1 MNTWLGISKR
11 IDAFSRWTGIVCSY
25 LMIPLTLLVV
35 YEVITRSFQHPTVWT
50 FEMSNF
56 FYGAH
61 FMLVAAYGLLYK
73 SHVTI
78 DLVTSRFSPKTQA
91 ILSLICYLF
100 MYFPFIGVWLYF
112 GVSYALNSWS
122 MLETSWSIW
131 GPPLY
136 PIKTVIPLT
145 ALFLL
150 LQGISEVIKT
160 VNVLV
165 QEKGVSQ

>member
-1 MNTWLGISKR
+1 MKTWLVLSQK

-35 YEVITRSFQHPTVWT
+35 YEVATRSFDRPTVWT

-73 SHVTI
+73 SHVTV
-78 DLVTSRFSPKTQA
+78 DLLSSRFTKKTQA

-100 MYFPFIGVWLYF
+100 MYFPFIAVWLYF
-112 GVSYALNSWS
+112 GVSYAVNSWQ
-122 MLETSWSIW
+122 MWEKSWSIW

-136 PIKTVIPLT
+136 PIKTVIPI
-145 ALFLL
+145 AAAMLL
-150 LQGISEVIKT
+150 LQGVSEVIKT
-160 VNVLV
+160 IDVLV
-165 QEKGVSQ
+165 REKGVSQ

>member
-1 MNTWLGISKR
+1 MNTWLGLSKR

-35 YEVITRSFQHPTVWT
+35 YEVITRSFQYPTVWT

-78 DLVTSRFSPKTQA
+78 DLVSGRFSKKTQA
-91 ILSLICYLF
+91 VLSLICYLF
-100 MYFPFIGVWLYF
+100 MYIPFIAVFIYYGF
-112 GVSYALNSWS
+112 SYSLNSWS
-122 MLETSWSIW
+122 MLEKSWSIW

-145 ALFLL
+145 AVMLL

-160 VNVLV
+160 VDVLF
-165 QEKGVSQ
+165 QEGGVSQ

>member
-1 MNTWLGISKR
+1 MKTWLGFSKK
-11 IDAFSRWTGIVCSY
+11 IDTFSHWTGIVCSY

-35 YEVITRSFQHPTVWT
+35 YEVVTRSFQHPTVWT

-73 SHVTI
+73 SHVTV
-78 DLVTSRFSPKTQA
+78 DLLSGRFSKKTQA

-100 MYFPFIGVWLYF
+100 MYFPFIAVWIYF
-112 GVSYALNSWS
+112 GVSYAVNSWQ
-122 MLETSWSIW
+122 MWEKSWSIW

-136 PIKTVIPLT
+136 PIKTIIPI
-145 ALFLL
+145 AAVMLL

-165 QEKGVSQ
+165 GDRKSVV

>member
-1 MNTWLGISKR
+1 MKTWLGFSKK

-35 YEVITRSFQHPTVWT
+35 YEVVTRLFDRPTVWT

-73 SHVTI
+73 SHVTV
-78 DLVTSRFSPKTQA
+78 DLFSGRLSKKTQA

-100 MYFPFIGVWLYF
+100 MYFPFIAVWIYF
-112 GVSYALNSWS
+112 GVSYSANSWQ
-122 MLETSWSIW
+122 MWEKSWSIW

-136 PIKTVIPLT
+136 PIKTVIPI
-145 ALFLL
+145 AAAMLL

-165 QEKGVSQ
+165 EGKGVSQ

>member
-78 DLVTSRFSPKTQA
+78 DLVTSRYSPKTQA

-100 MYFPFIGVWLYF
+100 MYFPFIGVWLYL

-131 GPPLY
+131 GPTRY

>member
-1 MNTWLGISKR
+1 MKTWLGFSKK
-11 IDAFSRWTGIVCSY
+11 IDTFSHWTGIVCSY

-35 YEVITRSFQHPTVWT
+35 YEVVTRSFQHPTVWT

-73 SHVTI
+73 SHVTV
-78 DLVTSRFSPKTQA
+78 DLLSGRFSKKTQA

-100 MYFPFIGVWLYF
+100 MYFPFIAVWIYF
-112 GVSYALNSWS
+112 GVSYAVNAWQ
-122 MLETSWSIW
+122 MWEKSWSIW

-136 PIKTVIPLT
+136 PIKTIIPI
-145 ALFLL
+145 AAVMLL

-165 QEKGVSQ
+165 EGKGVSQ

>member
-78 DLVTSRFSPKTQA
+78 DLVTSRFSPTTQA

>member
-1 MNTWLGISKR
+1 MKTWLGFSKK
-11 IDAFSRWTGIVCSY
+11 IDTFSRWTGIVCSY

-35 YEVITRSFQHPTVWT
+35 YEVVTRLFDRPTVWT

-73 SHVTI
+73 SHVTV
-78 DLVTSRFSPKTQA
+78 DLFSGRLSKKTQA

-100 MYFPFIGVWLYF
+100 MYFPFIAVWIYF
-112 GVSYALNSWS
+112 GVSYAANSWQ
-122 MLETSWSIW
+122 MWEKSWSIW

-136 PIKTVIPLT
+136 PIKTVIPI
-145 ALFLL
+145 AAVMLL

-165 QEKGVSQ
+165 EGRERG